1 MMPYNRVMNTAPEP
15 KKQSWGLSLLKELGT
30 FAFIAVCIIY
40 PFRKYVAEP
49 YIVSGA
55 SMSPTFET
63 GHYLIIDKISYK
75 LHAPQR
81 DDVIVM
87 KFPEDTSRDF
97 IKRIIG
103 LPGET
108 VQIKDG
114 AVTIINLE
122 HPEGLKLDESF
133 VKYPK
138 LDNTT
143 VTLSTRE
150 YFVMGDNRAG
160 SYDSRAWGPLPVE
173 DIIGKPLLQ
182 LYPFNHIGIHP
193 GSVKNQ

>member
-1 MMPYNRVMNTAPEP
+1 MEPILEP
-15 KKQSWGLSLLKELGT
+15 KKQTWGMSFLKELTT

-40 PFRKYVAEP
+40 PFRKFVAEP
-49 YIVSGA
+49 YVVSGA

-63 GHYLIIDKISYK
+63 GNYLIIDKISYRF
-75 LHAPQR
+75 HNPQR

-87 KFPEDTSRDF
+87 RFPDDTSRDF

-108 VQIKDG
+108 VRIKDG
-114 AVTIINLE
+114 IVTIINNT
-122 HPEGLKLDESF
+122 HPDGLKLDESF

-138 LDNTT
+138 IDNLTI
-143 VTLSTRE
+143 TLGAHE
-150 YFVMGDNRAG
+150 YFVMGDNRSG
-160 SYDSRAWGPLPVE
+160 SYDSRAWGPLPKA

-182 LYPFNHIGIHP
+182 LYPLNQIRVHP
-193 GSVKNQ
+193 GSIIN

>member
-1 MMPYNRVMNTAPEP
+1 MDSTQAPQVP
-15 KKQSWGLSLLKELGT
+15 PVKKIYGLSVLKELAT

-40 PFRKYVAEP
+40 PFRKFIAEP

-63 GHYLIIDKISYK
+63 GHYLIIDKISYRYK
-75 LHAPQR
+75 EPQR
-81 DDVIVM
+81 NDVIVM

-108 VQIKDG
+108 VRIKNG
-114 AVTIINLE
+114 AVTIINTE
-122 HPEGLKLDESF
+122 HPEGILLTEPFITFQKQDTL
-133 VKYPK
+133 
-138 LDNTT
+138 T
-143 VTLSTRE
+143 VTLSQNE

-160 SYDSRAWGPLPVE
+160 SYDSRAWGPLPVQ
-173 DIIGKPLLQ
+173 DIIGTPLIR
-182 LYPFNHIGIHP
+182 LYPFTNIELHP
-193 GSVKNQ
+193 GSLNN

>member
-1 MMPYNRVMNTAPEP
+1 MDSTQAPQVSP
-15 KKQSWGLSLLKELGT
+15 AKKIYGLSVLKELAT

-40 PFRKYVAEP
+40 PFRKFVAEP

-63 GHYLIIDKISYK
+63 GHYLIIDKISYRYQK
-75 LHAPQR
+75 PQR
-81 DDVIVM
+81 NDVIVM

-108 VQIKDG
+108 VRIKNG
-114 AVTIINLE
+114 AVTIINTE
-122 HPEGLKLDESF
+122 HPEGILLTEPFITFQKQDTL
-133 VKYPK
+133 
-138 LDNTT
+138 T
-143 VTLSTRE
+143 VTLSQNE

-160 SYDSRAWGPLPVE
+160 SYDSRAWGPLPE
-173 DIIGKPLLQ
+173 QDIIGTPLLR
-182 LYPFNHIGIHP
+182 LYPFTKIDIHP
-193 GSVKNQ
+193 GSLNN

>member
-1 MMPYNRVMNTAPEP
+1 MEPTLEP
-15 KKQSWGLSLLKELGT
+15 KKSTWGMSFLKELAT

-40 PFRKYVAEP
+40 PFRKYIAEP
-49 YIVSGA
+49 YVVSGA

-75 LHAPQR
+75 LNPPQR
-81 DDVIVM
+81 GDVIVM

-108 VQIKDG
+108 VHIRDG
-114 AVTIINLE
+114 IVTIINTA

-133 VKYPK
+133 VKYTKRDTMSVSLAP
-138 LDNTT
+138 N
-143 VTLSTRE
+143 E

-160 SYDSRAWGPLPVE
+160 SYDSRAWGPLPQS
-173 DIIGKPLLQ
+173 DIIGKPLLR
-182 LYPFNHIGIHP
+182 LYPVNQIDIHP
-193 GSVKNQ
+193 GSITP

>member
-1 MMPYNRVMNTAPEP
+1 MESTLEP
-15 KKQSWGLSLLKELGT
+15 RKQQHWGVSLLKELAT

-63 GHYLIIDKISYK
+63 GHYLIIDKVSYK
-75 LHAPQR
+75 FKAPQR

-114 AVTIINLE
+114 VVTIINRE
-122 HPEGLKLDESF
+122 YPDGLKLDESF

-160 SYDSRAWGPLPVE
+160 SYDSRSWGPLPIE

-182 LYPFNHIGIHP
+182 LYPLDHIGIHP
-193 GSVKNQ
+193 GSIKNK

>member
-1 MMPYNRVMNTAPEP
+1 MEPTIEP
-15 KKQSWGLSLLKELGT
+15 KKPTWGMSFLKELAT

-49 YIVSGA
+49 YVVSGA

-75 LHAPQR
+75 FNPPKR

-114 AVTIINLE
+114 VVTIINAAN
-122 HPEGLKLDESF
+122 PKGFKLNESF

-143 VTLSTRE
+143 ITLSLNE

-160 SYDSRAWGPLPVE
+160 SYDSRVWGPLPKS
-173 DIIGKPLLQ
+173 DIIGKPLLR
-182 LYPFNHIGIHP
+182 LYPINQIDIYP
-193 GSVKNQ
+193 GSINTN

>member
-1 MMPYNRVMNTAPEP
+1 MDSTQAPQVP
-15 KKQSWGLSLLKELGT
+15 PVKKIYGLSVLKELAT

-40 PFRKYVAEP
+40 PFRKFIAEP

-63 GHYLIIDKISYK
+63 GHYLIIDKISYRYRE
-75 LHAPQR
+75 PQR
-81 DDVIVM
+81 NDVIVM

-108 VQIKDG
+108 VRIKNG
-114 AVTIINLE
+114 AVTIINTE
-122 HPEGLKLDESF
+122 HPEGFSLTESF
-133 VKYPK
+133 ITFQKQDT
-138 LDNTT
+138 LT
-143 VTLSTRE
+143 VTLSQNE

-160 SYDSRAWGPLPVE
+160 SYDSRAWGPLPAQ
-173 DIIGKPLLQ
+173 DIIGTPLIRLF
-182 LYPFNHIGIHP
+182 PFTNIDLHP
-193 GSVKNQ
+193 GSLNN

>member
-1 MMPYNRVMNTAPEP
+1 MDSTQVPGATPE
-15 KKQSWGLSLLKELGT
+15 KKPIRGLSFLKELAT

-40 PFRKYVAEP
+40 PFRKFIAEP

-63 GHYLIIDKISYK
+63 GHYLIIDKISYRFN
-75 LHAPQR
+75 LPQR

-87 KFPEDTSRDF
+87 KFPQDTSRDF

-108 VQIKDG
+108 VIITNG
-114 AVTIINLE
+114 VVRIINAE
-122 HPEGLKLDESF
+122 YPQGFIIDDSF
-133 VKYPK
+133 VQFPK
-138 LDNTT
+138 SD
-143 VTLSTRE
+143 TLTYTLTSNE

-160 SYDSRAWGPLPVE
+160 SYDSRIWGALPRE
-173 DIIGKPLLQ
+173 DIIGKPLLR
-182 LYPFNHIGIHP
+182 LYPFTDMGLFP
-193 GSVKNQ
+193 GSFAQ

>member
-1 MMPYNRVMNTAPEP
+1 MEPNFEP
-15 KKQSWGLSLLKELGT
+15 KKTSWGISFLKELAT

-49 YIVSGA
+49 YVVSGA

-63 GHYLIIDKISYK
+63 GHYLIIDKISYIFNS
-75 LHAPQR
+75 PQR

-114 AVTIINLE
+114 EVTIINNAN
-122 HPEGLKLDESF
+122 PKGFKLDDSF

-143 VTLSTRE
+143 TILSTNE

-160 SYDSRAWGPLPVE
+160 SYDSRSWGPLPRQ
-173 DIIGKPLLQ
+173 DIIGKPLLR
-182 LYPFNHIGIHP
+182 LYPFTLINIHP
-193 GSVKNQ
+193 GSLTN

>member
-1 MMPYNRVMNTAPEP
+1 MEPTLEP
-15 KKQSWGLSLLKELGT
+15 KKSTWGMSFLKELAT

-49 YIVSGA
+49 YVVSGA

-63 GHYLIIDKISYK
+63 GHYLIIDKISYTFN
-75 LHAPQR
+75 APNR
-81 DDVIVM
+81 YDVIVM

-114 AVTIINLE
+114 VVTIINAAN
-122 HPEGLKLDESF
+122 PTGFKLDQSF
-133 VKYPK
+133 VAYPK
-138 LDNTT
+138 LDNSTI
-143 VTLSTRE
+143 TLSLNE

-160 SYDSRAWGPLPVE
+160 SYDSRAWGPLPKS
-173 DIIGKPLLQ
+173 DIIGKPLLR
-182 LYPFNHIGIHP
+182 LYPINQIDVYP
-193 GSVKNQ
+193 GSVNIK

>member
-1 MMPYNRVMNTAPEP
+1 METVPQTTITE
-15 KKQSWGLSLLKELGT
+15 KKPIKGLSFLKELVT
-30 FAFIAVCIIY
+30 FILIAVFIIY
-40 PFRKYVAEP
+40 PFRKFIAEP
-49 YIVSGA
+49 YIVSGS

-75 LHAPQR
+75 FHDPKR

-108 VQIKDG
+108 VKIEDG
-114 AVTIINLE
+114 VVTIINSE
-122 HPEGLKLDESF
+122 NPNGFKLSETFIKFTKSDTLT
-133 VKYPK
+133 K
-138 LDNTT
+138 
-143 VTLSTRE
+143 TLSSDE

-160 SYDSRAWGPLPVE
+160 SYDSRIWGALPKE
-173 DIIGKPLLQ
+173 DIIGTPLLRM
-182 LYPFNHIGIHP
+182 YPLSKINISP
-193 GSVKNQ
+193 GSLKQ